1 MSAGRSVERDVKTM
15 AMGLDAINAS
25 IALIE
30 GNTKI
35 QKALKNRLSRLRV
48 AKAALI
54 NDPKNSADLIK
65 RYKGNK

>member
-1 MSAGRSVERDVKTM
+1 
-15 AMGLDAINAS
+15 MGLDAINAS

-35 QKALKNRLSRLRV
+35 QKDLKNRLSRLRV